1 MCIRDSVFMGH
12 GTSHTAKVSYSQ
24 MQTTMQTLG
33 YDNVFI
39 DVYKRQG
46 GTSPAGELQS
56 SAHNANLI
64 APYASEKIAYGVQIT
79 CRVLTVYGNPKYKR

>member
-1 MCIRDSVFMGH
+1 MGH

-39 DVYKRQG
+39 
-46 GTSPAGELQS
+46 GTVEGEPEDTACENVIEVS
-56 SAHNANLI
+56 
-64 APYASEKIAYGVQIT
+64 
-79 CRVLTVYGNPKYKR
+79 